1 MAFDLVIRNG
11 LVVDG
16 TGAPGYE
23 GDVAVEGD
31 KIAAIGQGL
40 AGGREEID
48 ARGKVIAPGF
58 IDPHTHMDL
67 FLVLYPHGNP
77 VVNFGVTTVV
87 IADCGA
93 SVAPVPEGSE
103 PRKVLVGYLKRVLDD
118 YIDDNIWQ
126 WKSFPEYLGYLKGK
140 VGINAAAFVPHSPV
154 RLSVMGEAAYQ
165 REAQPDELG
174 AMQRIV
180 REGLEAGAIGFS
192 TSPRGGPEVHAGTP
206 STFATHE
213 EIAALGNLAAEYGGS
228 FQFNGFGNVI
238 KPSSGYPELL
248 NRIHVPMIGNE
259 FRLHPGELD
268 EGARSIAFM
277 DDLAQRGQNM
287 TGVVIPYQH
296 IRRFGI
302 NDPFIF
308 GGLPTW
314 EAIKGSPADLR
325 RQLADTAVRRKLEAD
340 RIDAAGS
347 PDFPEWGGWGSMVF
361 DRMESAELKGLEGQS
376 VAEVAQARGEAPV
389 DVFFDV
395 WLADDLRSR
404 ILYYGLA
411 NHDMEVLAD
420 MIVSPYSLIG
430 TDAGAHLDRFFWYG
444 TPARLLGYWQRE
456 RGLLSLEQA
465 VWKLTRFPADKLN
478 INRGR
483 LKAGWPADIAV
494 FDPETFGDLVTER
507 LPAKVD
513 AAEVQRHPPGMEA
526 VVVNGALVARRGEC
540 LDVYPGRVTRQE
552 LSPPVPS

>member
-1 MAFDLVIRNG
+1 MAFDLVVRNG
-11 LVVDG
+11 LIVDG

-31 KIAAIGQGL
+31 RVAAVGPSLG
-40 AGGREEID
+40 AGREEID

-77 VVNFGVTTVV
+77 VVNFGVTTIV

-93 SVAPVPEGSE
+93 SVAPVPGGSE
-103 PRKVLVGYLKRVLDD
+103 LRKVLVNYLKRVLDD
-118 YIDDNIWQ
+118 YIDDSIWQ
-126 WKSFPEYLGYLKGK
+126 WKTFPEYLGYLKGK
-140 VGINAAAFVPHSPV
+140 VGINAGAFVPHSPV

-165 REAQPDELG
+165 REAQPDEL
-174 AMQRIV
+174 AEMQRVV

-206 STFATHE
+206 STFATQDE
-213 EIAALGNLAAEYGGS
+213 LAALGNLAADYGGS

-238 KPSSGYPELL
+238 KPTSGYPDLL
-248 NRIHVPMIGNE
+248 GRIRAPMIGNE
-259 FRLHPGELD
+259 FRLHPGEPN

-277 DDLAQRGQNM
+277 EEVAKRGQNM
-287 TGVVIPYQH
+287 TGIVIPYQH

-302 NDPFIF
+302 GDAFIF

-314 EAIKGSPADLR
+314 EAIKGSDADLR
-325 RQLADTAVRRKLEAD
+325 DQLAKPETRRKLEAE

-347 PDFPEWGGWGSMVF
+347 PEFPVWGGWGSVVF
-361 DRMESAELKGLEGQS
+361 DRMENPELKSLEGKS
-376 VAEVAQARGEAPV
+376 IAEVAGARGSTPV
-389 DVFFDV
+389 DVFFDT

-404 ILYYGLA
+404 MLYYGFA
-411 NHDMEVLAD
+411 NDDLEELAD

-444 TPARLLGYWQRE
+444 TPARLLGHWQRE
-456 RGLLSLEQA
+456 RGLLSLEEA
-465 VWKLTRFPADKLN
+465 VHKLTGFPAQKLN
-478 INRGR
+478 LNRGR
-483 LKAGWPADIAV
+483 LKTGWPADITV
-494 FDPETFGDLVTER
+494 FDPNTFGDLVSER

-526 VVVNGALVARRGEC
+526 VVVNGSVVVRQGAC
-540 LDVYPGRVTRQE
+540 FDVYPGRVTRQE
-552 LSPPVPS
+552 LSPPVPV